1 MQMLGMILVT
11 GDNSTRVIPPL
22 NGSGIVEETEGTRTP
37 EDQLLE
43 QVALNPH
50 GEDG

>member
-22 NGSGIVEETEGTRTP
+22 NGSSIIEETESTRTP

-43 QVALNPH
+43 
-50 GEDG
+50 